1 MLTYNSRSYQSDE
14 VEFVHNYY
22 EKLVLQEVMQQS
34 SRVQA
39 GDREFMADVACV
51 ALNRL
56 PPRYIRHDVDMT
68 FFMSPQDMQET
79 EQKITNAVAMAL
91 TYVESREMGG
101 NPEMPPQGSTNADA
115 ATAKTE
121 TALPGMTKIESQI
134 ELGKNKKSPATKQP
148 EKKPKK

>member
-1 MLTYNSRSYQSDE
+1 MLTYNSRSYLSDE
-14 VEFVHNYY
+14 VEFIHNYY

-39 GDREFMADVACV
+39 GDREFMADVACL

-91 TYVESREMGG
+91 TYVESRELGG
-101 NPEMPPQGSTNADA
+101 NTEVPSQSSMTANAA
-115 ATAKTE
+115 AAKTE
-121 TALPGMTKIESQI
+121 TELTALTGAEV
-134 ELGKNKKSPATKQP
+134 EAVKNKKLPATKHS
-148 EKKPKK
+148 EKKTKK

>member
-1 MLTYNSRSYQSDE
+1 MLTYNSRSYLSDE

-91 TYVESREMGG
+91 TYVESRELGG
-101 NPEMPPQGSTNADA
+101 NAELPPLSANIDGTS
-115 ATAKTE
+115 TAKTE
-121 TALPGMTKIESQI
+121 TALPEKTEVESQI
-134 ELGKNKKSPATKQP
+134 EPEKNKKSPATKHS

>member
-91 TYVESREMGG
+91 TYVESREQDG
-101 NPEMPPQGSTNADA
+101 NAEMPPQSSNNVATT
-115 ATAKTE
+115 TAKTE
-121 TALPGMTKIESQI
+121 VASPEMPSIESQT
-134 ELGKNKKSPATKQP
+134 EPVKNKKSPATKHS

>member
-1 MLTYNSRSYQSDE
+1 MLTYNSRSYHSDE

-91 TYVESREMGG
+91 IYVESREQGE
-101 NPEMPPQGSTNADA
+101 NTEMPVQSFTVAE
-115 ATAKTE
+115 ATPTKTK
-121 TALPGMTKIESQI
+121 TTPKIET
-134 ELGKNKKSPATKQP
+134 EPVKNNKSPVAKNP